1 MKTLKQTP
9 FFPLPPS
16 RPLPPS
22 LPPVPDTSQTS
33 KVPPFRSRRGRKNC
47 YGAYKPESR
56 QIPVRR
62 AADRTLFFLAAL
74 LAPDS
79 KRKPQVTGIGALSD
93 PCGLQ
98 GEGGGGW
105 IWSFRQG
112 HSLSVWTLYVANK
125 AHCSRHR
132 APRRTVR
139 SPHRSPHIPGPR
151 LPCSGHFLEPPGVP
165 WGHRSAILP
174 GPFVR
179 CRDEW
184 ISGPGEGTSTRAW
197 VSCG

>member
-93 PCGLQ
+93 PCRLQ
-98 GEGGGGW
+98 GEGRGGW
-105 IWSFRQG
+105 ILELPTGPFPECVDPVRGKQGPLLPTSSPQEDRQVTPQVTP
-112 HSLSVWTLYVANK
+112 HPRAPPALLWTLPGT
-125 AHCSRHR
+125 
-132 APRRTVR
+132 PRRSLGTPF
-139 SPHRSPHIPGPR
+139 SNPPR
-151 LPCSGHFLEPPGVP
+151 PVCPLS
-165 WGHRSAILP
+165 R
-174 GPFVR
+174 
-179 CRDEW
+179 
-184 ISGPGEGTSTRAW
+184 
-197 VSCG
+197 